1 MLLFTQIVSVKNFF
15 FSFSYFLKLLN
26 RYREVEEALFE
37 KASSRIGGIDI
48 NSEMFNDFQ
57 EIDCY
62 AMNLLAQAYM

>member
-1 MLLFTQIVSVKNFF
+1 M
-15 FSFSYFLKLLN
+15 KLLN